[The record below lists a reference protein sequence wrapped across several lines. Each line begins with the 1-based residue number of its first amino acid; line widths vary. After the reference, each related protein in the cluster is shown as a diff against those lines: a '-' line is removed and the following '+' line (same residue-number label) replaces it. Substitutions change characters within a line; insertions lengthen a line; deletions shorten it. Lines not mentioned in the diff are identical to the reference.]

1 MASSLCSSDL
11 DDEERALKSL
21 LDAFGSSF
29 SLKEIASVFCKADC
43 DPSLAGEMLYDI
55 QNCNE
60 AFKIHGSDGD
70 SKCVI
75 SSVSS
80 STTVSEGSC
89 YINADANSKA
99 SKIKQQAVSIGSISS
114 VLGKSYLRSSP
125 SFTETTKEKPLVLD
139 VSEVM
144 SVGSSEECT
153 SVKDAIL
160 EKDFENFLLEMLG
173 SGFQLDRGVVHEVL
187 GQCGYD
193 MEKSLE
199 VLLDRTTKRVDRR
212 DTARKGIIGE
222 SATVS
227 AKDVMA
233 ENGGLTNGSDAPRQ
247 QDKRYE
253 KQKEILVSL
262 FSAPEIPSEPERP
275 PKVRRPRIRRA
286 GYFDP
291 VVDGPLM
298 DPFEESDSKTLDM
311 ELYDIGDKDD
321 TYAALR
327 QAVEE
332 YRGMMKE
339 YYKAAAEAF
348 AKGEKARARTLLEQG
363 QFFHEKARQADE
375 ESAQRIFEISGK
387 DCARE
392 DAVLSLDLKSH
403 DPKGAIHL
411 LKCHLRS
418 LSGIPSFT
426 HLKIII
432 GVDEDDVSRKARKR
446 LVLKLLDRES
456 IKWTEDEASGM
467 ISIRLDEINPK
478 RLSFSKKEA

>member
-1 MASSLCSSDL
+1 MVSSSCSSDL
-11 DDEERALKSL
+11 DDEERDLKSL

-29 SLKEIASVFCKADC
+29 SLKEIASVFCKAGC
-43 DPSLAGEMLYDI
+43 DPSLAGEMLYDM

-60 AFKIHGSDGD
+60 AFKIHASDGD
-70 SKCVI
+70 SKCEI

-80 STTVSEGSC
+80 STTGSEGSC

-99 SKIKQQAVSIGSISS
+99 SKIKQQAVSMGSISS

-125 SFTETTKEKPLVLD
+125 SFTETTKEKPSVLD

-144 SVGSSEECT
+144 SAGSSEECT
-153 SVKDAIL
+153 SVKDAIV
-160 EKDFENFLLEMLG
+160 EKNFENFLLEMIG
-173 SGFQLDRGVVHEVL
+173 SEFQLDRGVVHEVL

-212 DTARKGIIGE
+212 DTAHKGIIGE

-227 AKDVMA
+227 AKDDIA
-233 ENGGLTNGSDAPRQ
+233 KNGGITNGSDAPRQ

-253 KQKEILVSL
+253 QQKEILVSL
-262 FSAPEIPSEPERP
+262 FSAPERPSEPERP
-275 PKVRRPRIRRA
+275 PKVRKPRIRRA
-286 GYFDP
+286 GYFYP
-291 VVDGPLM
+291 VVDV
-298 DPFEESDSKTLDM
+298 DPFEESASKALDM

-327 QAVEE
+327 QAVKE

-348 AKGEKARARTLLEQG
+348 AKDEKARARKLLEQG

-375 ESAQRIFEISGK
+375 ESAQRIFEI
-387 DCARE
+387 
-392 DAVLSLDLKSH
+392 
-403 DPKGAIHL
+403 
-411 LKCHLRS
+411 
-418 LSGIPSFT
+418 
-426 HLKIII
+426 
-432 GVDEDDVSRKARKR
+432 
-446 LVLKLLDRES
+446 
-456 IKWTEDEASGM
+456 
-467 ISIRLDEINPK
+467 
-478 RLSFSKKEA
+478 RLSSFASCLELALLVP